1 MTKDEIS
8 IIGKLVRDMYG
19 TTIGNVLGTLTH
31 IDGKIQTVGIDC
43 GSEGLKQIPYEQLV
57 LQGDVVIYIPGWRID
72 AQKILREKRLTLSR
86 LKALMDILSENDA
99 MQSDADV
106 IHDTYK
112 TKLMELDDADV
123 IHDTYKTKL
132 MELDEAESKVRDEL
146 STRLEELDSQEN
158 VVKVMLFDA
167 KVQFK
172 SEEITDS
179 TFETI
184 QKHCNNLLER
194 LSHERVEIN
203 NVQRRIEELSLESI
217 ELTQPKKEMIQE
229 SAISY
234 LGSSGHTITEHA
246 NILPEPPIENSESP
260 IQAFTEEQDE
270 HEDSPESSESNCMSR
285 TECNN

>member
-1 MTKDEIS
+1 MAIDEVS
-8 IIGKLVRDMYG
+8 IIGKPVKDMYG
-19 TTIGNVLGTLTH
+19 TTIGIVLGTLTH
-31 IDGKIQTVGIDC
+31 IDGCIQTVGIDC

-57 LQGDVVIYIPGWRID
+57 LQEDVAIYIPGWRID
-72 AQKILREKRLTLSR
+72 AQKILREKKLTLRR
-86 LKALMDILSENDA
+86 LKALMNIISENDA
-99 MQSDADV
+99 MQS
-106 IHDTYK
+106 
-112 TKLMELDDADV
+112 DADV

-146 STRLEELDSQEN
+146 STRLEELDSQERII
-158 VVKVMLFDA
+158 KVMMFDA

-172 SEEITDS
+172 SEEISDS

-194 LSHERVEIN
+194 LSHERVEVG
-203 NVQRRIEELSLESI
+203 NVQRHIEELSLESI

-260 IQAFTEEQDE
+260 IQDSTEEQDN
-270 HEDSPESSESNCMSR
+270 HEDSLESSESDCMSR
-285 TECNN
+285 MECNN

>member
-1 MTKDEIS
+1 MSKDEIS
-8 IIGKLVRDMYG
+8 IIGKLVKDMYG

-43 GSEGLKQIPYEQLV
+43 GSEGLKQIPYERLV

-86 LKALMDILSENDA
+86 LKALMGIISENDV

-112 TKLMELDDADV
+112 TKLMD
-123 IHDTYKTKL
+123 
-132 MELDEAESKVRDEL
+132 LDEAESKVRDEL
-146 STRLEELDSQEN
+146 STRLEELDSQEKII
-158 VVKVMLFDA
+158 KVMLFDA

-194 LSHERVEIN
+194 SSHERVEIN

-229 SAISY
+229 SAVSY
-234 LGSSGHTITEHA
+234 LDSSGHTITEHE
-246 NILPEPPIENSESP
+246 NILPEPPIENSESS
-260 IQAFTEEQDE
+260 IQASTEEQIN
-270 HEDSPESSESNCMSR
+270 HEDSQQSNESDWMSR
-285 TECNN
+285 MEQNN

>member
-1 MTKDEIS
+1 MPTDEVS
-8 IIGKLVRDMYG
+8 IIGKIVNDMYG
-19 TTIGNVLGTLTH
+19 TIIGNVLGTLTH
-31 IDGKIQTVGIDC
+31 IDGKIQTVGVDC

-57 LQGDVVIYIPGWRID
+57 LQGNAVIYIPGWRID

-86 LKALMDILSENDA
+86 LKALMGIISENDG

-112 TKLMELDDADV
+112 TKLMD
-123 IHDTYKTKL
+123 
-132 MELDEAESKVRDEL
+132 LDESESKVGDEL
-146 STRLEELDSQEN
+146 STRLEELDSQEKII
-158 VVKVMLFDA
+158 KVMLFDA

-194 LSHERVEIN
+194 SSHERVEIN

-229 SAISY
+229 SAVSY
-234 LGSSGHTITEHA
+234 LSSSGHTITDHE
-246 NILPEPPIENSESP
+246 NILPKPPMENSESS
-260 IQAFTEEQDE
+260 IQASTEEQDD

-285 TECNN
+285 MECNN

>member
-1 MTKDEIS
+1 MPTDEVS
-8 IIGKLVRDMYG
+8 IIGKPVKDMYG

-86 LKALMDILSENDA
+86 LKALMGIISENDG

-112 TKLMELDDADV
+112 TKLMDLDD
-123 IHDTYKTKL
+123 
-132 MELDEAESKVRDEL
+132 AESKVKDEL
-146 STRLEELDSQEN
+146 STRLEELDSQEKII
-158 VVKVMLFDA
+158 KVMLFDA

-172 SEEITDS
+172 SEEIIDS

-194 LSHERVEIN
+194 SSHERVEIN

-229 SAISY
+229 SAVSY
-234 LGSSGHTITEHA
+234 LSSSGHTITVNE
-246 NILPEPPIENSESP
+246 NNLPEPPIENSESSTETP
-260 IQAFTEEQDE
+260 AEEQDN
-270 HEDSPESSESNCMSR
+270 HEYSQQSNESDWMSR
-285 TECNN
+285 MEQNN

>member
-1 MTKDEIS
+1 MSKDEVS
-8 IIGKLVRDMYG
+8 IIGKPVKDMYG

-31 IDGKIQTVGIDC
+31 IDGCIQTVGVDC
-43 GSEGLKQIPYEQLV
+43 GSEGLKQIPYDQIV

-86 LKALMDILSENDA
+86 LEALMGILSENDA

-112 TKLMELDDADV
+112 TKLMELDV
-123 IHDTYKTKL
+123 
-132 MELDEAESKVRDEL
+132 AESKVRDEL

-184 QKHCNNLLER
+184 DRK
-194 LSHERVEIN
+194 SV
-203 NVQRRIEELSLESI
+203 V
-217 ELTQPKKEMIQE
+217 
-229 SAISY
+229 
-234 LGSSGHTITEHA
+234 
-246 NILPEPPIENSESP
+246 
-260 IQAFTEEQDE
+260 
-270 HEDSPESSESNCMSR
+270 
-285 TECNN
+285 

>member
-1 MTKDEIS
+1 MSKDEVS
-8 IIGKLVRDMYG
+8 IIGRSVKDMYG
-19 TTIGNVLGTLTH
+19 TAIGSILGTLTH

-72 AQKILREKRLTLSR
+72 AQKILREKKLTLSR
-86 LKALMDILSENDA
+86 LKALMGILSENDT

-112 TKLMELDDADV
+112 TKL
-123 IHDTYKTKL
+123 T
-132 MELDEAESKVRDEL
+132 ELDEAESKVRDEL
-146 STRLEELDSQEN
+146 STRIEELDRQEN
-158 VVKVMLFDA
+158 VIKVMLFDA

-194 LSHERVEIN
+194 LSHERVEVN

-229 SAISY
+229 SAVSY
-234 LGSSGHTITEHA
+234 LDSSGHTITVNE
-246 NILPEPPIENSESP
+246 NILPEPPIENSESSTEAP
-260 IQAFTEEQDE
+260 AEEQDN
-270 HEDSPESSESNCMSR
+270 HEYSQQSNESDWMSR
-285 TECNN
+285 MEQNN